1 MINQEKL
8 TVDIQKYLIIN
19 GRVILFD
26 VDLVQSTIIL
36 DKDEIISSG
45 GLACIWKKGNKKQII
60 CCNDGHSLFVVSNA
74 QMDQQLISEH
84 LGFISDSIQ

>member
-26 VDLVQSTIIL
+26 VDLPHSSVIL
-36 DKDEIISSG
+36 NKDEIISSG

-60 CCNDGHSLFVVSNA
+60 CCNDGDSLAVLSNA
-74 QMDQQLISEH
+74 PIDQQLIAEH
-84 LGFISDSIQ
+84 LEIVVECI